1 MSHYPQV
8 SDTELTWKLVSFLP
22 QTVTTTH
29 LIHLQQSVTDA
40 AANPTLL
47 SDIAEKI
54 SPIGIDVT
62 VLWSVCLSCSCIVFK
77 RQKISTGFLLHTT
90 AQCFPDHVKF
100 GLHRSG
106 QPILSKFCFKVTHL
120 LLISASET
128 LNGNYC
134 GRVVRDSALVTI
146 ESL

>member
-40 AANPTLL
+40 AASATLL

-62 VLWSVCLSCSCIVFK
+62 VLWSVCLSVMFVHCVQTAEDIDRISFAYHSPMFP
-77 RQKISTGFLLHTT
+77 RSRKIWLTSVRST
-90 AQCFPDHVKF
+90 
-100 GLHRSG
+100 HR
-106 QPILSKFCFKVTHL
+106 P
-120 LLISASET
+120 T
-128 LNGNYC
+128 L
-134 GRVVRDSALVTI
+134 
-146 ESL
+146 